1 MRSRLRWI
9 NACVITLL
17 VLVCTWLLY
26 TRGAEIFP
34 GYSQPHRLPLL
45 PFVLLALAV
54 LLASGWHRTLIPP
67 PGGTKLADGGRL
79 LWTGAIVAFWVLSL
93 PLWHQLGARV
103 TGEGISYYVY
113 LRSAVFDGDLDFTNE
128 YEVFNLD
135 DADPRLLSPTP
146 TGVSRNVHAVG
157 PAVVWSPFLAVG
169 RVLQGLSSESS
180 ELTPFGTERPTRE
193 ALDQETFGRGYA
205 HVFVAAAP
213 IGSIA
218 LLGLASV
225 LWYREIARLLPP
237 RDAAVG
243 VVAAIVAGPLLW
255 YTFFEPSMSHA
266 PTAACLVFAMVA
278 WRVWARDPSAGRALL
293 VGLTAGLLAMQR
305 WQFILWVVVPMGHL
319 LYLAVRRDRPVP
331 GVGESGA
338 AGSGGSSAVKPP
350 SPVCMTTPLTAG
362 HLGLIMLG
370 TLIAL
375 APQFLAWKL
384 VWGSWVVN
392 PTGGGVDFIR
402 LSWSEPKMLS
412 VMWSQ
417 RHGLFTWHPVL
428 LLAVIGFVPAWK
440 RDRLLTG
447 VCLGLFLAMVYVNA
461 AVADWWGSDSFGQR
475 RFAGLYPFFAWGLSA
490 ALASVRSA
498 RWRRAFVVVVVV
510 CVLFNLGL
518 AHGFRTGVVRR
529 DWWVSVG
536 DAVRCQVVAVQ
547 DATRWSLRRTAEGW
561 PALAGLLYGVVDGHF
576 MLDARGLVPTVNIGS
591 DDRRYLG
598 AGWGVSEHRPAG
610 DFRWIIGTTG
620 EVWLPLR
627 HLRDHRL
634 TLSGWPLG
642 GDEVQ
647 RLRVSVNGEL
657 LAETVVM
664 QGEGSWVFRVGED
677 VLRRGLNQVQLH
689 LAWANPPS
697 DADRRAL
704 SAAFDYVSIDV
715 VDGS

>member
-1 MRSRLRWI
+1 MLTTCATTSPPCAATWLALAASERWARARPAAPGWIVPLGLVAGIGLGIAVDAPWAQLARVLPVVTGVAIALFLPASLRGEARGRSGLLLALFALGLLGKLGLHPQI
-9 NACVITLL
+9 QHYGFALAAPATLL
-17 VLVCTWLLY
+17 VVVGLI
-26 TRGAEIFP
+26 AFP
-34 GYSQPHRLPLL
+34 TISGGLIAALAFGGLTFLEGHFVTPMIIGRRLALN
-45 PFVLLALAV
+45 ALAV

-128 YEVFNLD
+128 YEAFNLD
-135 DADPRLLSPTP
+135 DANPRLLSPTP

-169 RVLQGLSSESS
+169 RVLQGLSSGSI

-213 IGSIA
+213 IGSIT

-225 LWYREIARLLPP
+225 LWYREVARLLPP

-278 WRVWARDPSAGRALL
+278 WRVWARYPSAGRALL

-350 SPVCMTTPLTAG
+350 SPVCMTTPLAAG

-447 VCLGLFLAMVYVNA
+447 VCLGLLLAMIYVNA

-498 RWRRAFVVVVVV
+498 RWRR
-510 CVLFNLGL
+510 
-518 AHGFRTGVVRR
+518 TP
-529 DWWVSVG
+529 VG
-536 DAVRCQVVAVQ
+536 SAPAGHPAGPSTPGPCPP
-547 DATRWSLRRTAEGW
+547 SPSPGW
-561 PALAGLLYGVVDGHF
+561 YPPPA
-576 MLDARGLVPTVNIGS
+576 RP
-591 DDRRYLG
+591 
-598 AGWGVSEHRPAG
+598 HRP
-610 DFRWIIGTTG
+610 
-620 EVWLPLR
+620 
-627 HLRDHRL
+627 
-634 TLSGWPLG
+634 
-642 GDEVQ
+642 
-647 RLRVSVNGEL
+647 
-657 LAETVVM
+657 
-664 QGEGSWVFRVGED
+664 
-677 VLRRGLNQVQLH
+677 
-689 LAWANPPS
+689 
-697 DADRRAL
+697 
-704 SAAFDYVSIDV
+704 
-715 VDGS
+715 